1 MESESPIIKL
11 DQEAARAIKAFLN
24 EKGIQMP
31 IRIDLCFKGCCDPT
45 LDLRVDNAAEQDLCI
60 DLAGLQFIISPE
72 TYELAGAVT
81 ISHVNEKDQKGFRIT
96 SSKPLSEWDGFGV
109 CNIKI

>member
-1 MESESPIIKL
+1 MESEFPVIRL
-11 DQEAARAIKAFLN
+11 DQEAARAIKSFLT
-24 EKGIQMP
+24 EKGIQKP

-45 LDLRVDNAAEQDLCI
+45 LELRVDNAVRHDFCL
-60 DLAGLQFIISPE
+60 DPAGLQFIISPE
-72 TYELAGAVT
+72 TYEIVGEVT
-81 ISHVNEKDQKGFRIT
+81 ISHVDEKGRQGFIVT

>member
-1 MESESPIIKL
+1 MDSKVPVIKL
-11 DQEAARAIKAFLN
+11 NQEAAKAIRSFLAA
-24 EKGIQMP
+24 KGIQKP

-45 LDLRVDNAAEQDLCI
+45 LELRVDNAVRHDFCL

-72 TYELAGAVT
+72 TYELVGGVT
-81 ISHVNEKDQKGFRIT
+81 ISHVDEKGKKGFIVT

>member
-1 MESESPIIKL
+1 MQNESPVIKL
-11 DQEAARAIKAFLN
+11 DPKAARAIRSFLTEN
-24 EKGIQMP
+24 SIQKP

-45 LDLRVDNAAEQDLCI
+45 LELRVDKAARQDFCV
-60 DLAGLQFIISPE
+60 DLAGLRFIISSE
-72 TYELAGAVT
+72 TYELVGEVT
-81 ISHVNEKDQKGFRIT
+81 ISHVDEKGKKGFIVT